1 MFGVGKY
8 SAGSM
13 RVWFVVK
20 ECSSSEIGNGWQGS
34 DWRER
39 IMVFAEDRDMD

>member
-8 SAGSM
+8 SARSV

-20 ECSSSEIGNGWQGS
+20 EYTLREIGNGWVA
-34 DWRER
+34 R
-39 IMVFAEDRDMD
+39 V

>member
-8 SAGSM
+8 SARLV

-20 ECSSSEIGNGWQGS
+20 ESNSSEIGNGWQGC

-39 IMVFAEDRDMD
+39 ILVFAEDMDMD